1 MKLDKIDK
9 KLLSHIVHN
18 FREPITQIAKKC
30 KISREQGEYR
40 IKKYEENGLI
50 NGYYALFDLFA
61 LGYTKNYILKL
72 RVKNPNL
79 DRLSQIKDNEK
90 ILIFTRLQ
98 CYGEWDYILTILT
111 KEKTSILDFISELY
125 NLWKNDLLD
134 YDIFEP
140 IELHFFPLK
149 MFGINKE
156 EENISLYE
164 TQKKKIDNLDKKII
178 KEISNNARIKIVE
191 LAEKTKEKVETI
203 NYRLKRL
210 QKEII
215 KGYRVFLD
223 LDKIDYKLAQ
233 LVLKLNNL
241 SSLNKG
247 KILSYGSNEKNIHA
261 VGIGIGKYNT
271 LFQIIYESPAELIKE
286 INKIKNQFS
295 ENLVGYELI
304 HIEKELPPKTI

>member
-9 KLLSHIVHN
+9 KLLSYIFHN

-30 KISREQGEYR
+30 KISREQAEYR
-40 IKKYEENGLI
+40 IKKYEDNGLI
-50 NGYYALFDLFA
+50 KGYFALFDLFA
-61 LGYTKNYILKL
+61 LGYNKNYVLKL

-79 DRLSQIKDNEK
+79 DKLSQIKDNKK
-90 ILIFTRLQ
+90 ILIFTKLQ

-125 NLWKNDLLD
+125 DLWKGDLMD

-149 MFGINKE
+149 IFGINKE
-156 EENISLYE
+156 ENISLSE
-164 TQKKKIDNLDKKII
+164 TEKKKIDDLDKKII
-178 KEISNNARIKIVE
+178 QEISNNARIKIVE

-210 QKEII
+210 KKEII
-215 KGYRVFLD
+215 KGYRIFLD
-223 LDKIDYKLAQ
+223 LDKIDYKLVQ
-233 LVLKLNNL
+233 LGLKLNNL
-241 SSLNKG
+241 ASLNKG

-261 VGIGIGKYNT
+261 VGIGIGKYNA
-271 LFQIIYESPAELIKE
+271 LFQIIYKSPAELIEE
-286 INKIKNQFS
+286 INKIKDQFS
-295 ENLVGYELI
+295 ENLIGYELI
-304 HIEKELPPKTI
+304 HIEKELTPKTI

>member
-9 KLLSHIVHN
+9 KLLTYLFHN

-30 KISREQGEYR
+30 KISREQAEYR
-40 IKKYEENGLI
+40 IKKYEESGLI
-50 NGYYALFDLFA
+50 KAYFALFDLFA

-72 RVKNPNL
+72 RVKNPNVE
-79 DRLSQIKDNEK
+79 RLSQIKDNEN

-98 CYGEWDYILTILT
+98 CYGEWDYILTIST
-111 KEKTSILDFISELY
+111 KEKTSILDFISKLY
-125 NLWKNDLLD
+125 DLWKNDLLD

-149 MFGINKE
+149 MFGVNKE
-156 EENISLYE
+156 EQNISLFE
-164 TQKKKIDNLDKKII
+164 TTKKKIDDLDKKII
-178 KEISNNARIKIVE
+178 QEISNNARIKLVK
-191 LAEKTKEKVETI
+191 LAEKTKQKVETI

-210 QKEII
+210 EKEII
-215 KGYRVFLD
+215 KGYRIFLD

-247 KILSYGSNEKNIHA
+247 KIVSYGSNETKIHA
-261 VGIGIGKYNT
+261 VGVGIGKYNA
-271 LFQIIYESPAELIKE
+271 LFQIIYESPAELIEE
-286 INKIKNQFS
+286 INKIKKQFS
-295 ENLVGYELI
+295 ENLVEYELI
-304 HIEKELPPKTI
+304 HIEKELSSKTM